1 MKKGYKIDFS
11 ANTVI
16 INKNFEQAAQCLNTP
31 EFKLC
36 RVFREMGLTIARR
49 EKTEMKNRK
58 PRPTYQQMEHYIEML
73 EGGETY
79 KREYKA
85 VRKEAETKKNPYSRV
100 CAWFNRTFP
109 DFTKPPVFNEEY
121 KIVVKR
127 REEKKAELALVKEK
141 EEQFSKVSD
150 EN

>member
-36 RVFREMGLTIARR
+36 REFREMGLTIARR
-49 EKTEMKNRK
+49 EKKEMKNLK
-58 PRPTYQQMEHYIEML
+58 PRPTYKQMERYIEML

-109 DFTKPPVFNEEY
+109 DFTKPPVFNAEY
-121 KIVVKR
+121 KIIVKR
-127 REEKKAELALVKEK
+127 REEKKAELALAKETEK
-141 EEQFSKVSD
+141 QFSKASG

>member
-36 RVFREMGLTIARR
+36 REFREMGLTIARR

-85 VRKEAETKKNPYSRV
+85 IRKEAETKKNPYSRV

-121 KIVVKR
+121 KIVVSG
-127 REEKKAELALVKEK
+127 EKKRKQSWRLMKEK
-141 EEQFSKVSD
+141 ENNFPR
-150 EN
+150 

>member
-1 MKKGYKIDFS
+1 
-11 ANTVI
+11 
-16 INKNFEQAAQCLNTP
+16 
-31 EFKLC
+31 
-36 RVFREMGLTIARR
+36 MGLTIARR

-121 KIVVKR
+121 KIVVMR

-141 EEQFSKVSD
+141 EEQFSKVSG